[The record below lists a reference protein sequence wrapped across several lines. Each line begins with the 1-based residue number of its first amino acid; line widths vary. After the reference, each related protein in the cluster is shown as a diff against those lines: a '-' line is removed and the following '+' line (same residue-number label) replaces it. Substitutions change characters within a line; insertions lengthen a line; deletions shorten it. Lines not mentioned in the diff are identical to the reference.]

1 MTEITIAGEAF
12 NVRLEGDE
20 DKPVLA
26 LAHQLG
32 GSLAVWEPLMPPLLE
47 HFRVLRWDS
56 RGHGGSVANEGPYS
70 VAQLARDA
78 IAIFDALGIE
88 RADWLGLSMG
98 AIVGQ
103 AALIAAPERIGR
115 AVLSNT
121 AAKLGTPDVWNAR
134 ILAAREEGLEAMAGA
149 VAARWFTPE
158 FREADPEA
166 VEAVLFILRE
176 TSPQGYAAA
185 SAALRDFDQR
195 EAIRSIRNKV
205 LVIVGSHDPSAPP
218 ELGAFVAS
226 AIDGARLV
234 TLESSHISPIEQTD
248 AFAEAVVDFLTAPEA
263 PARRPAAARKAAG
276 RRAQQRIARRAP
288 INAPAKKAPAKKS
301 AAKQARRKK
310 TPAKTT
316 AAKQGAPKKAR
327 VAKTPA
333 KKSAAKAPVKKSA
346 ANKALVVRKR
356 AATKSPIK
364 SAKSKPAATKK
375 PAAKAAAGSAGK
387 KAPSKGKAARKPPRR
402 R

>member
-12 NVRLEGDE
+12 NVRLEGDG

-32 GSLAVWEPLMPPLLE
+32 GSLAVWEPLMPALLE

-56 RGHGGSVANEGPYS
+56 RGHGGSVADEGPYS

-78 IAIFDALGIE
+78 IAIFDALGVEKAHWI
-88 RADWLGLSMG
+88 GLSMG

-115 AVLSNT
+115 AVLANT
-121 AAKLGTPDVWNAR
+121 AAKLGTPDIWNAR
-134 ILAAREEGLEAMAGA
+134 ILAAREEGLEAMAG
-149 VAARWFTPE
+149 VVTTRWFTPE

-195 EAIRSIRNKV
+195 EAIRSIRKKV
-205 LVIVGSHDPSAPP
+205 LVIVGRHDLSAPP
-218 ELGAFVAS
+218 ELGASVAS

-248 AFAEAVVDFLTAPEA
+248 AFAEAVIDFLTAPEA

-276 RRAQQRIARRAP
+276 RRARGRITHRAP
-288 INAPAKKAPAKKS
+288 IKAPAKKAPAKKT
-301 AAKQARRKK
+301 AAKKAQRKK
-310 TPAKTT
+310 TPAKTMV
-316 AAKQGAPKKAR
+316 AKQGAPKKAR
-327 VAKTPA
+327 VAKTSA
-333 KKSAAKAPVKKSA
+333 KKTVSKAPVKKSA

-375 PAAKAAAGSAGK
+375 PAAKAAARSAGK
-387 KAPSKGKAARKPPRR
+387 KAPSKSRTARKPPRR

>member
-12 NVRLEGDE
+12 NVRLEGDG

-32 GSLAVWEPLMPPLLE
+32 GSLAVWEPLMPALLE

-56 RGHGGSVANEGPYS
+56 RGHGGSVADEGPYS

-78 IAIFDALGIE
+78 IAIFDALGVEKAHWI
-88 RADWLGLSMG
+88 GLSMG

-115 AVLSNT
+115 AVLANT
-121 AAKLGTPDVWNAR
+121 AAKLGTPDIWNAR
-134 ILAAREEGLEAMAGA
+134 ILAAREEGLEAMAG
-149 VAARWFTPE
+149 VVTTRWFTPE

-195 EAIRSIRNKV
+195 EAIRSIRKKV
-205 LVIVGSHDPSAPP
+205 LVIVGRHDLSAPP
-218 ELGAFVAS
+218 ELGASVAS

-248 AFAEAVVDFLTAPEA
+248 AFAEAVIDFLTAPEA

-276 RRAQQRIARRAP
+276 RRARGRITHRAP
-288 INAPAKKAPAKKS
+288 IKAPAKKAPAKKT
-301 AAKQARRKK
+301 AAKKAQRKK
-310 TPAKTT
+310 TPAKTMV
-316 AAKQGAPKKAR
+316 AKQGAPKKAR
-327 VAKTPA
+327 VAKTSA
-333 KKSAAKAPVKKSA
+333 KKTVSKAPVKKSA

-375 PAAKAAAGSAGK
+375 PAAKAAARSAGK
-387 KAPSKGKAARKPPRR
+387 KAPPKGKAARKPPRR

>member
-1 MTEITIAGEAF
+1 
-12 NVRLEGDE
+12 
-20 DKPVLA
+20 
-26 LAHQLG
+26 
-32 GSLAVWEPLMPPLLE
+32 
-47 HFRVLRWDS
+47 
-56 RGHGGSVANEGPYS
+56 
-70 VAQLARDA
+70 
-78 IAIFDALGIE
+78 
-88 RADWLGLSMG
+88 MG

-115 AVLSNT
+115 AVLANT
-121 AAKLGTPDVWNAR
+121 AAKLGTPDIWNDR

-185 SAALRDFDQR
+185 SAALRDVDQR

-205 LVIVGSHDPSAPP
+205 LVIVGRRDPSAPP
-218 ELGAFVAS
+218 ALGAFVAG
-226 AIDGARLV
+226 AIEDARLA
-234 TLESSHISPIEQTD
+234 TLESSHISHIEQPD
-248 AFAEAVVDFLTAPEA
+248 AFVVAVIDFLTAPEA

-276 RRAQQRIARRAP
+276 RRARQRLAHRAP
-288 INAPAKKAPAKKS
+288 MKAPAKKATAKKT
-301 AAKQARRKK
+301 AAKQAQRKK
-310 TPAKTT
+310 T

-346 ANKALVVRKR
+346 AKKVVVKKR

-375 PAAKAAAGSAGK
+375 PAAKAAARSAGK
-387 KAPSKGKAARKPPRR
+387 KAPSKSSAARKPPRR

>member
-1 MTEITIAGEAF
+1 
-12 NVRLEGDE
+12 
-20 DKPVLA
+20 
-26 LAHQLG
+26 
-32 GSLAVWEPLMPPLLE
+32 
-47 HFRVLRWDS
+47 
-56 RGHGGSVANEGPYS
+56 
-70 VAQLARDA
+70 
-78 IAIFDALGIE
+78 
-88 RADWLGLSMG
+88 MG

-103 AALIAAPERIGR
+103 AALIAAPGRIGR
-115 AVLSNT
+115 AVLANT
-121 AAKLGTPDVWNAR
+121 AAKLGTPDIWNAR
-134 ILAAREEGLEAMAGA
+134 ILAAREEGPEAMAGA

-195 EAIRSIRNKV
+195 EAIRSIRKKV
-205 LVIVGSHDPSAPP
+205 LVIVGRHDPSAPP
-218 ELGAFVAS
+218 ELGASVAS

-248 AFAEAVVDFLTAPEA
+248 AFAEAVIDFLTAPEA

-276 RRAQQRIARRAP
+276 RRARARITHRAP
-288 INAPAKKAPAKKS
+288 IKAPAKKAPAKKT
-301 AAKQARRKK
+301 AAKKAQRKK
-310 TPAKTT
+310 TPAKTMV
-316 AAKQGAPKKAR
+316 AKQGAPKKAR
-327 VAKTPA
+327 VAKTSA
-333 KKSAAKAPVKKSA
+333 KKTARKTPVKKSA
-346 ANKALVVRKR
+346 AKKALVAGKR

-364 SAKSKPAATKK
+364 SAAKSKPVGTRK

>member
-1 MTEITIAGEAF
+1 
-12 NVRLEGDE
+12 
-20 DKPVLA
+20 
-26 LAHQLG
+26 
-32 GSLAVWEPLMPPLLE
+32 
-47 HFRVLRWDS
+47 
-56 RGHGGSVANEGPYS
+56 
-70 VAQLARDA
+70 
-78 IAIFDALGIE
+78 
-88 RADWLGLSMG
+88 
-98 AIVGQ
+98 
-103 AALIAAPERIGR
+103 
-115 AVLSNT
+115 
-121 AAKLGTPDVWNAR
+121 
-134 ILAAREEGLEAMAGA
+134 MAGA

-327 VAKTPA
+327 VAKTSA
-333 KKSAAKAPVKKSA
+333 KKTASKAPVKKSA